1 MAYNYIITSD
11 DSLALKDKISEIKK
25 ALDPSYEEIY
35 YDLEDDSLQSLIDEL
50 STISLFDNPKFVIAK
65 NSNKLVNMKNESLLD
80 LYKAMNNTDS
90 QNVLILQ
97 ILNLSDFKAD
107 TFETLKRYSTLIDV
121 RIKNIPKEENIKNYF
136 SKDNYQIDDEATNLL
151 ITYVDDL
158 YSLKTA
164 MDQLMCYKMEDK
176 IIKAN
181 DIKKMITPPLDDNIY
196 SIIDSVINNDKK
208 RSFECLNH
216 LKLHSV
222 RSSYI
227 ISLLIN
233 KFQEM
238 YNVSLLVKA
247 NMNQND
253 IASVFNVKPG
263 RAYYMIKAS
272 KSSSISLIKRNLDL
286 LNKLD
291 LNIKSGLEDENLGLE
306 LYLLN

>member
-121 RIKNIPKEENIKNYF
+121 RIKNIPKEEYIKNYF
-136 SKDNYQIDDEATNLL
+136 NKDNYQIDDEATNLL

>member
-50 STISLFDNPKFVIAK
+50 STISLFDNPKFVIVK

-121 RIKNIPKEENIKNYF
+121 RIKNIPKEEYIKNYF
-136 SKDNYQIDDEATNLL
+136 NKDNYQIDDEATNLL

>member
-1 MAYNYIITSD
+1 MYNYLISSD
-11 DSLALKDKISEIKK
+11 DIEALNNKI
-25 ALDPSYEEIY
+25 EEIRKSFNQDFDVVR
-35 YDLEDDSLQSLIDEL
+35 YDLGEDSLYSIIDEL
-50 STISLFDNPKFVIAK
+50 STISLFDNPKFVIVK

-121 RIKNIPKEENIKNYF
+121 RIKNIPKEEYIKNYF
-136 SKDNYQIDDEATNLL
+136 NKDNYQIDDEATNLL

>member
-97 ILNLSDFKAD
+97 ILKLSDFKAD

-121 RIKNIPKEENIKNYF
+121 RIKNIPKEEYIKNYF
-136 SKDNYQIDDEATNLL
+136 NKDNYQIDDEATNLL